1 MSDSSGRFFEGL
13 LVGGIMGFL
22 FGMLAAPK
30 SGADLR
36 RQIAD
41 GGEDMYKNA
50 SDQLTDFRGKA
61 ETALNDF
68 QHRGEEVLRTAKD
81 QIQDK
86 KAAISNKI
94 QEMAGHSTQALVD
107 DVESATSG

>member
-41 GGEDMYKNA
+41 GGEDLYKNA
-50 SDQLTDFRGKA
+50 SDNLTDFKGKA
-61 ETALNDF
+61 EHALNDF

-81 QIQDK
+81 QVASTK
-86 KAAISNKI
+86 TNVSNKL
-94 QEMAGHSTQALVD
+94 QEMAGHSTQVLD